1 MEMNQTN
8 PSGMNMGGG
17 MPNMQTPS
25 PAPKHKSHGGL
36 IAAIVIVIV
45 AAIAAV
51 LLIGKEAPSS
61 LNIQNDTYMNTTEGD
76 TVILDEDASDDLDSI
91 ENDLESLDIEGL
103 DSGLQ

>member
-8 PSGMNMGGG
+8 PNAGMNMGG
-17 MPNMQTPS
+17 MPNMQTPA
-25 PAPKHKSHGGL
+25 PAPKHKGHGGL

-45 AAIAAV
+45 AAVAAV
-51 LLIGKEAPSS
+51 LLIGKGSPSV
-61 LNIQNDTYMNTTEGD
+61 NYENNMNTTEGD
-76 TVILDEDASDDLDSI
+76 TVILDENASDDLDSI

>member
-8 PSGMNMGGG
+8 PNTGMNMGG
-17 MPNMQTPS
+17 MPNMQTPA
-25 PAPKHKSHGGL
+25 PAPKHKGHGGL

-45 AAIAAV
+45 AAVAAV
-51 LLIGKEAPSS
+51 LLIGKGSPSV
-61 LNIQNDTYMNTTEGD
+61 NYENNMNTTEGD
-76 TVILDEDASDDLDSI
+76 TVILDENASDDLDSI